1 MGRSFYLFMLQLY
14 IWYCS
19 ILEHVMLR
27 LTCSFRG
34 LIMEWQKGALYYFA
48 GLWEFYETMWSFNR
62 YKLLLLMHT
71 QSRPTVWNAK
81 TISTKRETRLERDK
95 YNVRNTLRKDKYS
108 TTVLYLTFL
117 CMLFSFLGIFLY
129 TYTGVWTQCSH
140 DLYCGSLCAC
150 TCVCTYTSSWTLL
163 SLWWGM
169 TCKPSYFVSTWWVS

>member
-1 MGRSFYLFMLQLY
+1 MGVRDLFMLQLY
-14 IWYCS
+14 IRYCN

-34 LIMEWQKGALYYFA
+34 LIMEWRKGALYYFA

-62 YKLLLLMHT
+62 YKLLQFMHT
-71 QSRPTVWNAK
+71 QSRPTVWNAQ

-95 YNVRNTLRKDKYS
+95 YNVRNMLRKDKYS
-108 TTVLYLTFL
+108 TTMHVFFL
-117 CMLFSFLGIFLY
+117 SWKYFCTHIQ
-129 TYTGVWTQCSH
+129 VCEQCSH
-140 DLYCGSLCAC
+140 DLHCGSLCAC
-150 TCVCTYTSSWTLL
+150 TYVCTYTSSWTLL